1 MSEYIVLENDF
12 CSNIRTLKM
21 VGCAYNFM
29 VNGINSMLE
38 QFHIGAHSSYN
49 DDS

>member
-1 MSEYIVLENDF
+1 MSEYIVLVNDV
-12 CSNIRTLKM
+12 CSNIVALKM

-38 QFHIGAHSSYN
+38 QFHMDAHSSYN